1 MLFRAVQNIDP
12 SVNAVNFESFNSY
25 LQIIKETD
33 SSLLNLLQTAD
44 YKLNNR
50 IVDHV
55 LVRAPLAAYEG
66 STAGDD
72 IVLKWNNHSY
82 INIQGDTVDVQ
93 PFDGEFNGIDNNFI
107 TGTLF
112 VENFVNVPAVGETIS
127 SVVASVLLFMF
138 NNLNDLVVYVS
149 DVMES
154 SICSLFVGSYELVT
168 I

>member
-107 TGTLF
+107 TGTHNIENKVDNVLF

-127 SVVASVLLFMF
+127 SAVASGTI
-138 NNLNDLVVYVS
+138 VYVP
-149 DVMES
+149 
-154 SICSLFVGSYELVT
+154 T
-168 I
+168 T